1 MIIIPLNTDAPIYHW
16 PWMSLV
22 LIVLNAVTFFLT
34 GFGSERDGWL
44 LQFGNG
50 LHPLEWLACNFLHFG
65 WMHLIGNMV
74 FLWGFGMIVEGKL
87 GWWRFLLMYLTI
99 GSLGAAFI
107 QLVML
112 GHKNELAVVG
122 GGGSSLAI
130 FGLLAVCMIW
140 APKNELDVFI
150 WFGFRPMMVEISNLV
165 FGTWYIA
172 EQLFFAWLTGF
183 SMGSSV
189 GHLIGAFFGA
199 GVGVAMLKLGWVD
212 CENWDLFALWSG
224 RLGQPVDLVRWQ
236 DSIQVTHSPNL
247 NGDESS
253 GSTTTPKKKAKFR
266 PSIYLSSAKP
276 KRRKPKSSTPTLKSQ
291 MDESES
297 ESETLAAPRSMSES
311 ALPSATL
318 KVLDRMRELLRAE
331 KPQAAL
337 AEYRKRLRIVDQ
349 WPLDADDLNALAD
362 GMFKL
367 KLWDDAT
374 PLLQEYIERFPAQA
388 DAARIKQAA
397 ICCEI
402 RNRPLAA
409 IKLLDQV
416 ELDDLPDSIRSHI
429 AQIRQKAERLLDN
442 ETFELDGKSW

>member
-247 NGDESS
+247 NGNETS
-253 GSTTTPKKKAKFR
+253 GSTTTLKKKAKFR
-266 PSIYLSSAKP
+266 PSIYESSPKP
-276 KRRKPKSSTPTLKSQ
+276 KRRKSTTTAPSSPSSQ
-291 MDESES
+291 HS
-297 ESETLAAPRSMSES
+297 
-311 ALPSATL
+311 
-318 KVLDRMRELLRAE
+318 
-331 KPQAAL
+331 
-337 AEYRKRLRIVDQ
+337 
-349 WPLDADDLNALAD
+349 
-362 GMFKL
+362 
-367 KLWDDAT
+367 
-374 PLLQEYIERFPAQA
+374 
-388 DAARIKQAA
+388 
-397 ICCEI
+397 
-402 RNRPLAA
+402 
-409 IKLLDQV
+409 
-416 ELDDLPDSIRSHI
+416 
-429 AQIRQKAERLLDN
+429 
-442 ETFELDGKSW
+442 

>member
-22 LIVLNAVTFFLT
+22 LIAANAVTFFLT
-34 GFGSERDGWL
+34 GFGHETDGWL

-50 LHPLEWLACNFLHFG
+50 LHPLEWLASNFLHFG

-87 GWWRFLLMYLTI
+87 GWWRFLLMYLSI
-99 GSLGAAFI
+99 GVLGAAFI
-107 QLVML
+107 QIVML
-112 GHKNELAVVG
+112 GREFDLANPG
-122 GGGSSLAI
+122 GGGSSLI
-130 FGLLAVCMIW
+130 VFGLLAVCMIW
-140 APKNELDVFI
+140 APKNELDVFL
-150 WFGFRPMMVEISNLV
+150 WFGFRPMTVEISNLV

-172 EQLFFAWLTGF
+172 EQFFFAWLRGF
-183 SMGSSV
+183 SMGSAV

-199 GVGVAMLKLGWVD
+199 GAGVAMLRLGWVD

-236 DSIQVTHSPNL
+236 DSIEVTHSPNL
-247 NGDESS
+247 NDGE
-253 GSTTTPKKKAKFR
+253 GAAATTPLKKKAKFR
-266 PSIYLSSAKP
+266 PSIYESSAKP
-276 KRRKPKSSTPTLKSQ
+276 KQRRPAKGPPSSPTKSDTLNT
-291 MDESES
+291 D
-297 ESETLAAPRSMSES
+297 TTAAERPMSES
-311 ALPSATL
+311 SMPSTTL
-318 KVLDRMRELLRAE
+318 KVLDRMRELLRGG

-349 WPLDADDLNALAD
+349 WPLEADDLQALAD

-367 KLWDDAT
+367 KLWDDTT
-374 PLLQEYIERFPAQA
+374 PLLEEFIERFPSRA
-388 DAARIKQAA
+388 DATRIKLAA
-397 ICCEI
+397 ICCEVQ
-402 RNRPLAA
+402 NRPLAA

-416 ELDDLPDSIRSHI
+416 ELDDLPDSIRGHI

-442 ETFELDGKSW
+442 ETFELGGKSW

>member
-1 MIIIPLNTDAPIYHW
+1 MT
-16 PWMSLV
+16 
-22 LIVLNAVTFFLT
+22 
-34 GFGSERDGWL
+34 
-44 LQFGNG
+44 
-50 LHPLEWLACNFLHFG
+50 
-65 WMHLIGNMV
+65 
-74 FLWGFGMIVEGKL
+74 
-87 GWWRFLLMYLTI
+87 
-99 GSLGAAFI
+99 
-107 QLVML
+107 
-112 GHKNELAVVG
+112 
-122 GGGSSLAI
+122 
-130 FGLLAVCMIW
+130 
-140 APKNELDVFI
+140 
-150 WFGFRPMMVEISNLV
+150 VEISNLV

-337 AEYRKRLRIVDQ
+337 TEYRKRLRIVDQ

-388 DAARIKQAA
+388 DAARIKLAA

-416 ELDDLPDSIRSHI
+416 ELDDLPDSIRGHI